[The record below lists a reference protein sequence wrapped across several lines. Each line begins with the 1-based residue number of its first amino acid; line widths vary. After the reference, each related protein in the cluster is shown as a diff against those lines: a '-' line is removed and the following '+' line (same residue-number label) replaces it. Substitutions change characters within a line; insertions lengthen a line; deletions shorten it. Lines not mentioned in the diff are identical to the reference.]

1 VKRDCEGALTRIPH
15 FVLEA
20 IPLHDGGDRRIVRMW
35 NTREEMM
42 LDLEVEPPEQPRQ
55 DAVVRTEIDGR
66 LYFVN
71 RPDATLGDQLVARD
85 EGCLRNEPAET
96 SSPSPG

>member
-1 VKRDCEGALTRIPH
+1 
-15 FVLEA
+15 
-20 IPLHDGGDRRIVRMW
+20 MW
-35 NTREEMM
+35 DTREKVV

-55 DAVVRTEIDGR
+55 EAVVRTEIDSR

-85 EGCLRNEPAET
+85 EGCLLDAVSQLKRRHHHEAEDHRPADVHGDDDPPREEEERDDEG
-96 SSPSPG
+96 PS